1 MVGSAGFALAS
12 LPFAADA
19 VGPRPVA
26 VTYFVASIFFTSAAF
41 EQLRACRLVTLE
53 WWSSLIQLLG
63 TLFFN
68 ISTFAGMAQDLS
80 GPQVDLLVWSP
91 DVFGSACFLISSA
104 LAVREARGHRIAE
117 RVSWENL
124 IGSIAFGI
132 SAIAAYVIP
141 NTSEALNAS
150 LASSFT
156 LIGALLF
163 FRAAQLLPRAT
174 PT

>member
-19 VGPRPVA
+19 LGTRPIAVA
-26 VTYFVASIFFTSAAF
+26 YFVSSIFFTAAAF
-41 EQLRACRLVTLE
+41 EQLRACRLVSLE
-53 WWSSLIQLLG
+53 WWGSLIQLLG

-68 ISTFAGMAQDLS
+68 ISTFSGMSEKLS
-80 GPQVDLLVWSP
+80 SPGIDLLVWSP
-91 DVFGSACFLISSA
+91 DVFGSICFLVSSA

-117 RVSWENL
+117 RASWENM
-124 IGSIAFGI
+124 IGSVAFGV

-141 NTSEALNAS
+141 NTNEAVNAS

-174 PT
+174 PS